1 MLASWKAE
9 GAIRAPRLFALASI
23 PADWRAAANPAS
35 ELNLLPLLVKRG
47 ESALDVGANRGL
59 FTYWLLRL
67 GARVVAFEPNP
78 DMVRVLTYRFGRAL
92 REGRLTLCGHALGDA
107 EDDAVLHIPHG
118 HAPLAT
124 LDGALTGVDEAVR
137 DVLVHRRRLDDCVEG
152 PVDFIKI
159 DVEGHEARVL
169 DGAGRLLA
177 AHRPTLLV
185 EAEERHRPGALASL
199 RERLEP
205 LGYEGFFA
213 LADGMHP
220 VEAFD
225 PAVHQR
231 LDALNAEGTAARGPF
246 GYVNNFVFTAR
257 PQQRADLARWTPGSV
272 RVLSAA

>member
-47 ESALDVGANRGL
+47 ETALDVGANRGL

-67 GARVVAFEPNP
+67 GARVTAFEPNP
-78 DMVRVLTYRFGRAL
+78 DMVRVLCYRFGRAL
-92 REGRLTLCGHALGDA
+92 KDGRLTLLGCALGDA
-107 EDDAVLHIPHG
+107 EDEAVLHIPHD

-124 LDGALTGVDEAVR
+124 LDGSLAGLDEDVR
-137 DVLVHRRRLDDCVEG
+137 DVRVRRRRLDDCVDG

-159 DVEGHEARVL
+159 DVEGHEAKVL

-199 RERLEP
+199 RTRLEP

-225 PAVHQR
+225 PTIHQR
-231 LDALNAEGTAARGPF
+231 LDALNAEGTAARAPF

-257 PQQRADLARWTPGSV
+257 AQQRAALAGWTPGSASL
-272 RVLSAA
+272 RSSA